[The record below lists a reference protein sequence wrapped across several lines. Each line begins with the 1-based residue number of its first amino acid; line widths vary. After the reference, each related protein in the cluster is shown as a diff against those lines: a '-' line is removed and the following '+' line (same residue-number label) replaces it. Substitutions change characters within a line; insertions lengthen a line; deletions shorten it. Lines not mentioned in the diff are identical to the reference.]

1 MRLRRTAPQPGE
13 PGEQPARKHPV
24 DEVLPAHRL
33 AVLGLQH
40 LFIMYAGA
48 VAVPLI
54 VGGAL
59 KLPSTTIGLL
69 VSADLLVSGIAT
81 IIQSAGISKIF
92 GVRLPVVAGAT
103 FTVLAPMIV
112 IAEKY
117 GLQAVYGAMLVSGV
131 FGLII
136 AKPFS
141 MLIRFFPPLV
151 SGTVICVIGLSLIG
165 ADVGLIAGENPAE
178 RFPSGFQV
186 IFGSSI
192 TSTVIVVFVLN
203 LVFNH
208 WSWRQPKA
216 DDAIDEAL
224 AYGAVAVDVPDGGV
238 NPHGGDV
245 NPHGGGQPTG

>member
-1 MRLRRTAPQPGE
+1 MRLRRTTPQPGE

-59 KLPSTTIGLL
+59 KLPPTTIGLL

-81 IIQSAGISKIF
+81 IIQSAGISKLF

-103 FTVLAPMIV
+103 FTVLNPMII
-112 IAEKY
+112 IATTY
-117 GLQAVYGAMLVSGV
+117 GGRNGLPYVYGAMLASGV

-141 MLIRFFPPLV
+141 MVVRFFPPLV
-151 SGTVICVIGLSLIG
+151 AGTVICIIGLSLAG
-165 ADVGLIAGENPAE
+165 ADISLIYGSPGDKDVGGVARI
-178 RFPSGFQV
+178 
-186 IFGSSI
+186 
-192 TSTVIVVFVLN
+192 
-203 LVFNH
+203 
-208 WSWRQPKA
+208 
-216 DDAIDEAL
+216 AL
-224 AYGAVAVDVPDGGV
+224 AGLVVLLILIISRAFRGFVGQIAVLLSMAIG
-238 NPHGGDV
+238 
-245 NPHGGGQPTG
+245 T